1 LVESENLDPK
11 SKSKHTTVSIPTQL
25 YEKIKKR
32 IEGTGFTS
40 VSDYVT
46 YVLREVLASL
56 EEEEKEEAFSPEEEE
71 KVKERLRALG
81 YID

>member
-1 LVESENLDPK
+1 MGESERK
-11 SKSKHTTVSIPTQL
+11 YTTVSIPVQL
-25 YEKIKKR
+25 YEKIKQR

-56 EEEEKEEAFSPEEEE
+56 EEEEKEEVFSKEEEE

-81 YID
+81 YLD